1 LIKKVLVL
9 VCCITYNLLEVV
21 KIRLEHEVVNMRLPI
36 QVLVYPVRRA
46 GSSWQ
51 YLVLRRISRR
61 EGFWQG
67 ITGAVKEGETLDEA
81 ARRELFEE
89 TGFVPLTL
97 KRIDYSYSIP
107 VKDEWKYMYAS
118 DIKEITEYV
127 FLAYV
132 GAETEPVLDPGE
144 HDHYKWC
151 TYHEAVT
158 LLRWP
163 ENKEALKRCA
173 ALLEL

>member
-1 LIKKVLVL
+1 
-9 VCCITYNLLEVV
+9 
-21 KIRLEHEVVNMRLPI
+21 MRLPI
-36 QVLVYPVRRA
+36 QVLVYSVRRA

-51 YLVLRRISRR
+51 YLMLRRIPSR

-67 ITGAVKEGETLDEA
+67 VTGAIKEGETLDEA

-97 KRIDYSYSIP
+97 KKIDYSYSIP
-107 VKDEWKYMYAS
+107 VKDEWICMYAP
-118 DIKEITEYV
+118 DVKEITEYV
-127 FLAYV
+127 FLAHI
-132 GAETEPVLDPGE
+132 GAESEPVLDLNE

-151 TYHEAVT
+151 TYHEAVA
-158 LLRWP
+158 LLKWP

-173 ALLEL
+173 ALLAL